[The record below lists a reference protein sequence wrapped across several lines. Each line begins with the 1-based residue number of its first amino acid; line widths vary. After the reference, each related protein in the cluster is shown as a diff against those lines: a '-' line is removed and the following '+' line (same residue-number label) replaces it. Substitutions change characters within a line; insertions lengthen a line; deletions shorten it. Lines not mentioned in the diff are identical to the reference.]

1 MRLNVLSDLHLEF
14 GITELPTTDADVVVL
29 AGDIHVGRE
38 GMQWIQ
44 RQFPEQHVVYVLGN
58 HEFYHQSIP
67 ELTERLKRETDGK
80 YIHLL
85 ENDAIE
91 IEGFTFLGCTL
102 WTDFRI
108 WHDPEAAMLAA
119 NRGISDFTVI
129 EVASQNRVLHPQDTV
144 KLNAE
149 SVAWLK
155 NELAKR
161 DRSKAI
167 VVTHHAPSPRSIPPF
182 HAGNVLNAAFACDL
196 EPLIESTTVPLWI
209 HGHTHFNVDY
219 TIGSTRIVSNQRGY
233 PMEPSAGYDARF
245 IVEI

>member
-1 MRLNVLSDLHLEF
+1 
-14 GITELPTTDADVVVL
+14 
-29 AGDIHVGRE
+29 
-38 GMQWIQ
+38 MQWIQ

-80 YIHLL
+80 HIHLL

-119 NRGISDFTVI
+119 NRGMSDFTVI
-129 EVASQNRVLHPQDTV
+129 EVASQNRVLDPQDTV

-149 SVAWLK
+149 SEPGQRTSWLNVIAQK
-155 NELAKR
+155 PSLSPIMRPVPAQFLHFMPGMSETPHLP
-161 DRSKAI
+161 
-167 VVTHHAPSPRSIPPF
+167 VTWSP
-182 HAGNVLNAAFACDL
+182 
-196 EPLIESTTVPLWI
+196 
-209 HGHTHFNVDY
+209 
-219 TIGSTRIVSNQRGY
+219 
-233 PMEPSAGYDARF
+233 
-245 IVEI
+245 

>member
-1 MRLNVLSDLHLEF
+1 MRLHVLSDLHLEF

-80 YIHLL
+80 HIHLL

-91 IEGFTFLGCTL
+91 IDGFTFLGCTL

-129 EVASQNRVLHPQDTV
+129 EVRSENRILHPQDTV

-155 NELAKR
+155 SELAKH
-161 DRSKAI
+161 DRPRPSLSPTMRP
-167 VVTHHAPSPRSIPPF
+167 VPAPF
-182 HAGNVLNAAFACDL
+182 L
-196 EPLIESTTVPLWI
+196 
-209 HGHTHFNVDY
+209 HFMP
-219 TIGSTRIVSNQRGY
+219 GMS
-233 PMEPSAGYDARF
+233 
-245 IVEI
+245 